1 MFNQGRGRLNI
12 CIEVL
17 EVGEMESGELTNIS
31 KRVTF
36 MFLRNSHMSSF
47 QYHEAIRLKMVLM
60 HDKFQQSFAVLG
72 LQPYISNNFT

>member
-12 CIEVL
+12 CIEVSK
-17 EVGEMESGELTNIS
+17 VGEMESGELTNIS

-47 QYHEAIRLKMVLM
+47 QYHEAIRLNMVLM